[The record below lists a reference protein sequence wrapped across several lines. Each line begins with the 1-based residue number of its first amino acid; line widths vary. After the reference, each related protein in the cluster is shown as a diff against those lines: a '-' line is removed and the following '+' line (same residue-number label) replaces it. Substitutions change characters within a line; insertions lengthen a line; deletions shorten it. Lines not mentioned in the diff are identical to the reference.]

1 MSCLRKFSILLLL
14 VFSVCCFAGNA
25 ARIAVVDLERVFKE
39 YYKSKIAEEMI
50 RKQADAYRK
59 YLIRLNEEM
68 RRLSEAA
75 RTARSNAL
83 NIALSPAEKARA
95 EQELQNRNNAVKEK
109 EAEIK
114 LFVNERSAD
123 MRRLENSKRAEIMKE
138 IRAQISKQAAAGG
151 FHFVFDSAG
160 RTMNDQ
166 PAILYF
172 PEKCDITSAVIRE
185 LNRTRTQVKK

>member
-1 MSCLRKFSILLLL
+1 M
-14 VFSVCCFAGNA
+14 
-25 ARIAVVDLERVFKE
+25 DLERVFKE

-83 NIALSPAEKARA
+83 NIALSPAEKAKA